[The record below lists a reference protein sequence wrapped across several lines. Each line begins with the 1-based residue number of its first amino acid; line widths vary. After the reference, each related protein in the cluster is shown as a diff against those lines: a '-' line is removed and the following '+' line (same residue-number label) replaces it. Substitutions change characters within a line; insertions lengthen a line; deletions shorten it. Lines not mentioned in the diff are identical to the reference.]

1 MGARLCLA
9 LSPADP
15 RVALR
20 EAAARRGDSLAA
32 LSRMIDRPPGYLA
45 RFVNQGRPA
54 ALSEDQHR
62 RLSDHLDA
70 GELGLGIRD
79 IWVRHG

>member
-1 MGARLCLA
+1 
-9 LSPADP
+9 
-15 RVALR
+15 
-20 EAAARRGDSLAA
+20 
-32 LSRMIDRPPGYLA
+32 MIDQPPGYLA

-54 ALSEDQHR
+54 ALSEEHHR